1 MYVLPINFYIMP
13 YVKVSIPKN
22 GDGAGCA
29 DPKSSEIIVIDVEDI
44 VTEPTR
50 EVGNV
55 ELVGDITLKEG
66 AEAVAIYATSPTIE
80 CTEET
85 SGDVDARGVMQGV
98 AFDHPGDSKDIK
110 NFTEAFMNKGVVILT
125 RSCDGTAKGRHVY
138 YGNKCNPLFL
148 TTERTDTKEANK
160 RKFTFKQEIAGK
172 FLPGEYS
179 GELPAIAK
187 TSAELAADDTEEGA

>member
-1 MYVLPINFYIMP
+1 
-13 YVKVSIPKN
+13 
-22 GDGAGCA
+22 
-29 DPKSSEIIVIDVEDI
+29 
-44 VTEPTR
+44 
-50 EVGNV
+50 
-55 ELVGDITLKEG
+55 
-66 AEAVAIYATSPTIE
+66 
-80 CTEET
+80 
-85 SGDVDARGVMQGV
+85 MQGV
-98 AFDHPGDSKDIK
+98 AFEHPGDSKDIK

-125 RSCDGTAKGRHVY
+125 RSCNGTAKGRYVY

-179 GELPAIAK
+179 GEIPDIAK